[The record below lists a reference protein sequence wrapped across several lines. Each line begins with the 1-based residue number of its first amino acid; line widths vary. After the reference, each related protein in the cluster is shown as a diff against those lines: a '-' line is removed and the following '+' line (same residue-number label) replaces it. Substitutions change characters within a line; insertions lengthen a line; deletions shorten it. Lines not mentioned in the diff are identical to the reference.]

1 VASEAAPP
9 ETLEEA
15 YVCGEVIR
23 EPTEIDIGLRQ
34 FRQTIDDAQTHFVA
48 DLHLYHLGRQAF
60 TNPVGILQLKL
71 NLSATLLNEVEKQQ
85 VREVLQVLVTRVR
98 AQIQNLGHWR
108 GSSSIIW
115 LALFI
120 AESFVAPQ

>member
-1 VASEAAPP
+1 VTRA
-9 ETLEEA
+9 
-15 YVCGEVIR
+15 EV
-23 EPTEIDIGLRQ
+23 DWKLGK
-34 FRQTIDDAQTHFVA
+34 FRQAIDNAQTHFVA
-48 DLHLYHLGRQAF
+48 DLHLHHLGRQAF

-71 NLSATLLNEVEKQQ
+71 NLSATLLNEMEKKQ
-85 VREVLQVLVTRVR
+85 VREVLQILITRMR
-98 AQIQNLGHWR
+98 AQIHNLGHRR